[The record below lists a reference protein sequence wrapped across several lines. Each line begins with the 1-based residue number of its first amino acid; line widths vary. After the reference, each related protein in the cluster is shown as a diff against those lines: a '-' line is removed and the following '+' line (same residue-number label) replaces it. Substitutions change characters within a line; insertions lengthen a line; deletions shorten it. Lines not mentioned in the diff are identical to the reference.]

1 MATFSQVGGIPT
13 SAREPHW
20 WHINGVPNNMTRK
33 WLPQMK
39 CLILFLGRAS
49 VPMTNDCIWSFN
61 SQPLISCPW
70 LPNRVTQLIKCWKL
84 TFRQMAKQKSQPK
97 EWQKGDGR
105 RGQFPSPLANVVP
118 CPEVAVRPPQCKT
131 LPRNTSDLNR

>member
-1 MATFSQVGGIPT
+1 MELQPFLKLQSLVVCVGKWLPFSQVGGIPM

-33 WLPQMK
+33 LLAQTK
-39 CLILFLGRAS
+39 LFILFLARAS
-49 VPMTNDCIWSFN
+49 APITNDHIQSFN

-70 LPNRVTQLIKCWKL
+70 LTNQVTQLIKCWKL

-97 EWQKGDGR
+97 EQQTYR
-105 RGQFPSPLANVVP
+105 RWKKRTVPLSA
-118 CPEVAVRPPQCKT
+118 Q
-131 LPRNTSDLNR
+131 